1 MNCDEVNRLL
11 DLLMDGELTDEQ
23 RLELERH
30 GRECPECAASI
41 RETMQLKALMA
52 DMEPE
57 VDVPLAAQAAWRN
70 AVREEARQG
79 RTRRFRRWAASAA
92 AALVVLVGVGL
103 AMNLRGAPK
112 QDATAVPEVAA
123 KLAYEAEEADEA
135 AVEAVEAEANSAAYV
150 PEVAYE
156 AEAFDAAESA
166 VVETDGA
173 TSGVRVLAGG
183 GAPATSDAEAR
194 RTPAC
199 ELSLRVADVD
209 TGLTLL
215 TERGYITP
223 VAVTAALKAE
233 AGRVGELA
241 GEFSTRESD
250 AVGTVDVNGDYG
262 VAGPYHGP
270 EDLWG
275 PAVPVAAASQ
285 AHTGDAT
292 LFCAADGVW
301 RGYDC
306 RIIRLKVQSGL
317 MSVSSRSLAARSR
330 LPSAMTDSLS
340 RSAALS
346 FIRRKSS

>member
-183 GAPATSDAEAR
+183 GAPAMSDAGAL

-209 TGLTLL
+209 TACQRVLDLVEEYEGAADVQRLEDGGANLYVEVPSANAADLL
-215 TERGYITP
+215 
-223 VAVTAALKAE
+223 TAALPLDTSGQE
-233 AGRVGELA
+233 YDLPEFEGE
-241 GEFSTRESD
+241 
-250 AVGTVDVNGDYG
+250 GTTLVLVTL
-262 VAGPYHGP
+262 VAG
-270 EDLWG
+270 D
-275 PAVPVAAASQ
+275 
-285 AHTGDAT
+285 
-292 LFCAADGVW
+292 
-301 RGYDC
+301 
-306 RIIRLKVQSGL
+306 
-317 MSVSSRSLAARSR
+317 
-330 LPSAMTDSLS
+330 
-340 RSAALS
+340 
-346 FIRRKSS
+346 

>member
-183 GAPATSDAEAR
+183 GAPAMSDAEAR

-209 TGLTLL
+209 TACQRVLDLVEEYEGAADVQRLEDGGANLYVEVPSANAADLL
-215 TERGYITP
+215 
-223 VAVTAALKAE
+223 TAALPLDTSGQEYDLPEFEGEGTTLVLVTLVAE
-233 AGRVGELA
+233 
-241 GEFSTRESD
+241 D
-250 AVGTVDVNGDYG
+250 
-262 VAGPYHGP
+262 
-270 EDLWG
+270 
-275 PAVPVAAASQ
+275 
-285 AHTGDAT
+285 
-292 LFCAADGVW
+292 
-301 RGYDC
+301 
-306 RIIRLKVQSGL
+306 
-317 MSVSSRSLAARSR
+317 
-330 LPSAMTDSLS
+330 
-340 RSAALS
+340 
-346 FIRRKSS
+346 

>member
-209 TGLTLL
+209 TACQRVLDLVEEYEGAADMQRLEDGGANLYVEVPSANAADLL
-215 TERGYITP
+215 
-223 VAVTAALKAE
+223 TAALPLDTSGQE
-233 AGRVGELA
+233 YDLPEFEGE
-241 GEFSTRESD
+241 
-250 AVGTVDVNGDYG
+250 GTTLVLVTL
-262 VAGPYHGP
+262 VAG
-270 EDLWG
+270 D
-275 PAVPVAAASQ
+275 
-285 AHTGDAT
+285 
-292 LFCAADGVW
+292 
-301 RGYDC
+301 
-306 RIIRLKVQSGL
+306 
-317 MSVSSRSLAARSR
+317 
-330 LPSAMTDSLS
+330 
-340 RSAALS
+340 
-346 FIRRKSS
+346 